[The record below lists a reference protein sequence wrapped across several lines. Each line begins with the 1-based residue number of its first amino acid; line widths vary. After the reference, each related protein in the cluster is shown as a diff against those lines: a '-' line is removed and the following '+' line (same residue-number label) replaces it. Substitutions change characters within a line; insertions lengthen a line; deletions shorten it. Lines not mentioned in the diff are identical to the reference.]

1 MYYVSKPNGAKEGPL
16 PKETVVKSVQSGEYS
31 SDTLIWCEG
40 MDTWES
46 IQRRFHDIM
55 PPGKGA
61 STSSLP
67 SGMPP
72 LPEFKHV
79 ASYYVNTSN
88 EQKGPLSYEDLK
100 LLLQQGELSGDNLVW
115 EEGTSHWMRIGDI
128 VTHRSSGTFV
138 KGMADSVAGWVGTE
152 QISNFSA
159 KHIFGDIFKKHTEGE
174 IIDFFCTGGPNTTPS
189 LNQITATWPSPW
201 IFTRILLL
209 SVLLYFGFNW
219 MANEFQGHPSSIMG
233 LMFAGNFA
241 IPFSFLI
248 LFAEFNICRD
258 VPWFAIM
265 KMLIGGGLI
274 SLVFALILFRHS
286 NTVEAYWAGPIE
298 EPAKLFAAVFMARK
312 FYLNG
317 RILTGLLCGAAVGA
331 GFAIFESA
339 GYVFEHLGATIVGAV
354 AGVNTKAY
362 GIDPD
367 AVMIMRA
374 LLSPFGHIVWTA
386 ITAGGL
392 WRVMGQDRFSIDK
405 LLQGRFLRVAIVPV
419 ILHMFWNSS
428 LMASSENML
437 YLKVGICGVVGW
449 LLVLLL
455 VSEGISQVRNEQNK

>member
-1 MYYVSKPNGAKEGPL
+1 MASWK
-16 PKETVVKSVQSGEYS
+16 
-31 SDTLIWCEG
+31 
-40 MDTWES
+40 S
-46 IQRRFHDIM
+46 IQEQFQDII
-55 PPGKGA
+55 PKKVPSQG
-61 STSSLP
+61 SPP

-72 LPEFKHV
+72 LPDVKPI
-79 ASYYVNTSN
+79 ASYHVNTPSG
-88 EQKGPLSYEDLK
+88 QKGPFTYDDLK
-100 LLLQQGELSGDNLVW
+100 SMLQKGDLSGDILVW
-115 EEGTSHWMRIGDI
+115 EEGTSNWVKLRD
-128 VTHRSSGTFV
+128 VVSQRLSGTFV
-138 KGMADSVAGWVGTE
+138 KGMADSVAEWGGTE
-152 QISNFSA
+152 KISNFNA
-159 KHIFGDIFKKHTEGE
+159 KHFFGDIFKKHTEAE
-174 IIDFFCTGGPNTTPS
+174 VIDFFCTGGPNTTPS

-219 MANEFQGHPSSIMG
+219 MALEFLGHPSSIMG

-248 LFAEFNICRD
+248 LFAEFNIRRD
-258 VPWFAIM
+258 MPWFAIM

-286 NTVEAYWAGPIE
+286 NTEGAYWAGPIE
-298 EPAKLFAAVFMARK
+298 EPAKLFATIFMARK

-339 GYVFEHLGATIVGAV
+339 GYVFGSLVTLMSGR
-354 AGVNTKAY
+354 Y
-362 GIDPD
+362 SDPD
-367 AVMIMRA
+367 FIMILRA

-386 ITAGGL
+386 ITAGAL
-392 WRVMGQDRFSIDK
+392 WRVMGQECFSIDK
-405 LLQGRFLRVAIVPV
+405 LLQGRFLRIAIVPV

-428 LMASSENML
+428 LMQSSGSMY
-437 YLKVGICGVVGW
+437 YLKIGICGVAGW

-455 VSEGISQVRNEQNK
+455 VNEGLGQVRNEQRK